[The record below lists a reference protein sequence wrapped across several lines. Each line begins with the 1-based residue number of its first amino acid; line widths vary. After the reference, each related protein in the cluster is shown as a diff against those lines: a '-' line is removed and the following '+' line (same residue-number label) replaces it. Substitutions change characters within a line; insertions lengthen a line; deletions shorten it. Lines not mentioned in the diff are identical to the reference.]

1 MTPVNRYLTKT
12 HELPLRSSEPSC
24 WHGSRTAMS
33 DDYTR
38 CGTPLV
44 YAGQLELQPDI
55 LTELG
60 GQKSPDQ
67 DAQPST

>member
-1 MTPVNRYLTKT
+1 MTSVNWYLTKT
-12 HELPLRSSEPSC
+12 HELTLRSSEPSC
-24 WHGSRTAMS
+24 WHGSRAPMS

-55 LTELG
+55 LAELG

>member
-1 MTPVNRYLTKT
+1 
-12 HELPLRSSEPSC
+12 
-24 WHGSRTAMS
+24 MS

-55 LTELG
+55 LGELG
-60 GQKSPDQ
+60 GQKGPDQ

>member
-1 MTPVNRYLTKT
+1 
-12 HELPLRSSEPSC
+12 
-24 WHGSRTAMS
+24 MS
-33 DDYTR
+33 DDYTS

-55 LTELG
+55 LPELG

>member
-1 MTPVNRYLTKT
+1 
-12 HELPLRSSEPSC
+12 
-24 WHGSRTAMS
+24 MS
-33 DDYTR
+33 DDYTC

-67 DAQPST
+67 DALT